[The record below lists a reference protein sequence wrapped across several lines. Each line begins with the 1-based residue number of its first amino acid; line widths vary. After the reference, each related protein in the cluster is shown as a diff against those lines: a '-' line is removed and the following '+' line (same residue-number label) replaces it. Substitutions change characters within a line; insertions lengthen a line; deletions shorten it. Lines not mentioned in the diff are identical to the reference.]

1 MSNQPESESEIV
13 LLKRHVQQL
22 EERLSQAQ
30 RLTALGE
37 LVGTTAHE
45 FNNILTTIINYAQLG
60 MRHKDVPTREKAFA
74 KILGAS
80 QRAAKITKT
89 ILGCARNRKKEFEPI
104 GLPAICD
111 DVLLLL
117 EREMTKYRIT
127 VEKNFTEVPEILGDA
142 NQLQQVLLNLLINAR
157 QSMPDGG
164 KLLMKVHYDPKTET
178 VDLVIRDYGCGIAQE
193 KLPLIFDSFYSTKSG
208 PDSSGKGGSGL
219 GLSLCKQVIE
229 GHKGKIRVESTL
241 GKGTAFTLKFPV
253 REESQTIAF
262 PKTLAFP
269 GNVYPD
275 AAL

>member
-1 MSNQPESESEIV
+1 MSNQPESEVIR
-13 LLKRHVQQL
+13 LTRQVQQL

-37 LVGTTAHE
+37 LLGTTAHE

-60 MRHKDVPTREKAFA
+60 MRHKDVPTREKAFE

-89 ILGCARNRKKEFEPI
+89 ILGSARNRKKEFEPI
-104 GLPAICD
+104 ALSELCD

-117 EREMTKYRIT
+117 EREMTKYKVVI
-127 VEKNFTEVPEILGDA
+127 EKNYAEVPEILGDA

-157 QSMPDGG
+157 QAMPDGG
-164 KLLMKVHYDPKTET
+164 KLQMKLRYDQKTET
-178 VDLVIRDYGCGIAQE
+178 VDLMIRDYGCGIPQE

-208 PDSSGKGGSGL
+208 PDSSGKGGCGL

-229 GHKGKIRVESTL
+229 GHKGKIRVESSL

-253 REESQTIAF
+253 REEPQTIAF